1 MFNIS
6 STIYDQGIY
15 LRNDLYFISAA
26 LGTLTSTSLF
36 SSLSMN
42 YACRVVNVKVFYML
56 LYSIALRTLS
66 LSSLDL
72 YLNTVKS
79 LTVTTRLLSTS
90 VLIEKRAGEIVQPI
104 KYSKW
109 KILELFYVFVCFCCL

>member
-6 STIYDQGIY
+6 STIYDQGIF

-66 LSSLDL
+66 LSLP
-72 YLNTVKS
+72 Y
-79 LTVTTRLLSTS
+79 
-90 VLIEKRAGEIVQPI
+90 I
-104 KYSKW
+104 
-109 KILELFYVFVCFCCL
+109 